1 MFTRR
6 LCRVA
11 SFALAAWLALAASG
25 ANAGS
30 FQVNP
35 IRIEMAKGI
44 TNAVITV
51 RNDGDEPVVV
61 QSSVMAWTQEAGND
75 VYSDTS
81 QALITPPVATIAPGA
96 EQILR
101 VGLRRSADP
110 RLELAFRV
118 FLQEVPPPPK
128 PGFTGLQVA
137 LRVGIPVFVAPLT
150 PIPRKLDWSAKLGA
164 DGAVHLTAQNAGTAR
179 VQITDFELSPADGG
193 EPLAHESTLVYILA
207 SQRRDWTFAVPAGR
221 VNSATELRLKAFT
234 DAGEVDTPIP
244 LDR

>member
-1 MFTRR
+1 MLTRR
-6 LCRVA
+6 LAGVPLLV
-11 SFALAAWLALAASG
+11 LAAWLGFAAGG

-51 RNDGDEPVVV
+51 RNDGDEAVVV
-61 QSSVMAWTQEAGND
+61 QSSVMAWTQEDGKD
-75 VYSDTS
+75 IYSDTP

-137 LRVGIPVFVAPLT
+137 LRVGIPVFVAPVT
-150 PIPRKLDWSAKLGA
+150 PVPRKLDWSARLGA
-164 DGAVHLTAQNAGTAR
+164 DGAIQLTAQNAGSAH
-179 VQITDFELSPADGG
+179 VQVTDFELRPAGAG
-193 EPLAHESTLVYILA
+193 EQLAHESTLAYVLA
-207 SQRRDWTFAVPAGR
+207 GQRRDWSLAVPAER
-221 VNSATELRLKAFT
+221 VKAATELRLKAFT
-234 DAGEVDTPIP
+234 DAGEVDIPIR
-244 LDR
+244 LER